1 MGIYKDFIWDFHLDL
16 LELKRIT
23 YIDIYIYICVCRDFI
38 GFIVI

>member
-16 LELKRIT
+16 LELNRIT
-23 YIDIYIYICVCRDFI
+23 YIYIYIFVCVGISF

>member
-16 LELKRIT
+16 LELNRIT
-23 YIDIYIYICVCRDFI
+23 YIYICVGILF

>member
-23 YIDIYIYICVCRDFI
+23 YIDIYIYIFVCVGISLDLL
-38 GFIVI
+38 